1 MSLPG
6 TTPPPANP
14 SRLSLLGYVE
24 AFAAACI
31 WGSSGIFA
39 VHLFRLGIPPA
50 SLALLRP
57 VVGSVLLL
65 VFLGVTRRLA
75 LRIPTKGIWVLLLGG
90 GSAIAVFQIA
100 YQLSTD
106 AVGVPSTVAMLYLAP
121 AIVAAA
127 SGPLLGEWPDRR
139 KLVLLAVTL
148 AGVWLSVL
156 GANEVPATF
165 GTTGL
170 AWGILAG
177 TSYAIYTLFGR
188 FAAPRYGTLPT
199 VVYSTV
205 GSCIILSVVVP
216 ITTGPV
222 TWPSSGQAWALL
234 LAFGALTIAA
244 AHFLFF
250 DALTR
255 LDASRVSITTAV
267 EPVVASVLATV
278 LLSQGLSPLGWA
290 GIGLVGI
297 GVAGVGLTASEDR

>member
-1 MSLPG
+1 VSAPG
-6 TTPPPANP
+6 GTSRSIEP
-14 SRLSLLGYVE
+14 SKVRLLGYAE
-24 AFAAACI
+24 ALAAACM

-65 VFLGVTRRLA
+65 AFIGLTRPSA
-75 LRIPTKGIWVLLLGG
+75 LRIPKEGIWVLLLGG

-106 AVGVPSTVAMLYLAP
+106 AVGVPSTVALLYLAP

-127 SGPLLGEWPDRR
+127 SGPLLGEWPDRV
-139 KLVLLAVTL
+139 KLALLAVTL
-148 AGVWLSVL
+148 AGVWLSVW
-156 GANEVPATF
+156 GANEVSATF

-177 TSYAIYTLFGR
+177 ASYAIYTLFGR

-222 TWPSSGQAWALL
+222 IWPSSVEAWGLL

-250 DALTR
+250 DALTH

-278 LLSQGLSPLGWA
+278 LLSQGLSPLGWV
-290 GIGLVGI
+290 GIGLVVV
-297 GVAGVGLTASEDR
+297 GVAGVGLTTSENR